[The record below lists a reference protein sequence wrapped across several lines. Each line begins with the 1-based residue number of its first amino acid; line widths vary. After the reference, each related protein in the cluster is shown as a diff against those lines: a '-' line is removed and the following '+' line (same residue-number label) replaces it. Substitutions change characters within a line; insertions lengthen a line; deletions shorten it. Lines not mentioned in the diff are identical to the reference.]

1 MVKWNTHRITP
12 TIQNR
17 FEVEDAI
24 EINGI
29 QYQVVKR
36 QYEKH
41 GRLLQNM
48 VDWHIYRIT
57 PLNRLKCQSYHK
69 LNCSWG
75 KINVL
80 ILIWAYVIKKGAYT
94 ASTLLEKVMWI
105 GNYRRFCHTRET
117 LTLVN
122 IQLVNIWLANIQ
134 LVILRRISLIGCEVP

>member
-41 GRLLQNM
+41 GRLKYTSHCTVEHIRMCFLQNM

-80 ILIWAYVIKKGAYT
+80 ILMWAYMIKKGAYT
-94 ASTLLEKVMWI
+94 ASTLLKNVMWI

-122 IQLVNIWLANIQ
+122 I
-134 LVILRRISLIGCEVP
+134 